1 MGRYTKIPT
10 NTFDGLGLDAGVLLK
25 QFDIEDAIDGKDG
38 FDDEDIIT
46 ATTGGVNPSCT
57 PTFSDLGEDV
67 DNVPNGMKE
76 MMHLDTWDVSLSTT
90 AYDTSPES
98 VKMALGCADIDGDK
112 VTPRMSLK
120 QTDFFDVWWVGDKAN
135 GGFIAIH
142 VLNAMSVSGFSLQ
155 STKNGKTTFPLT
167 FNGHVSIN
175 AQDVVPMEIYSIDP
189 EDVDTFSVKQTL
201 LHVTSDFTG
210 NSVEAEGE
218 LEVNLTAEAG
228 YTISNVV
235 VMMGEVD
242 VTETAYSSSTN
253 KITIT
258 SVTADVQIIATATE

>member
-46 ATTGGVNPSCT
+46 ATTGGVNPSCI

-90 AYDTSPES
+90 AYDTSPET

-112 VTPRMSLK
+112 VIPRMSLE

-155 STKNGKTTFPLT
+155 STKNGKITFPLT

-189 EDVDTFSVKQTL
+189 D
-201 LHVTSDFTG
+201 
-210 NSVEAEGE
+210 
-218 LEVNLTAEAG
+218 
-228 YTISNVV
+228 
-235 VMMGEVD
+235 
-242 VTETAYSSSTN
+242 
-253 KITIT
+253 
-258 SVTADVQIIATATE
+258 